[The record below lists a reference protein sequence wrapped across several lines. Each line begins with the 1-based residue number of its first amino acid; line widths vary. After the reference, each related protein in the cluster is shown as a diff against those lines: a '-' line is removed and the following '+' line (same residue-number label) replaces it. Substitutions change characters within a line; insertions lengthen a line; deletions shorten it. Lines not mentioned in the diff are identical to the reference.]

1 MPLSFTITF
10 ITDAAGWFSG
20 GTAGFKATP
29 SQLILGLYQEEFG
42 RGLNTGQE
50 AGQGHQE

>member
-29 SQLILGLYQEEFG
+29 SQLILGLY
-42 RGLNTGQE
+42 
-50 AGQGHQE
+50 